1 VTSDPVTLAPQRA
14 SDSAYD
20 ADFCAWAVAQAKL
33 LRAGRLAEAD
43 IAHIAEEIEDL
54 AKRDR
59 RELASR
65 VRTVMEHQL
74 KLTASPA
81 TGPRPGW
88 EAIIDRERVEIGR
101 LLEDSPSL
109 RGTERVEIGR
119 LLEDSPSLRGTLPDV
134 IARELK
140 TARRLVARDMSL
152 RGETPTVALGG
163 LTYDVDQVLGPAS

>member
-1 VTSDPVTLAPQRA
+1 MTDDALASAPQRA

-20 ADFCAWAVAQAKL
+20 VDFCAWAATQATL

-65 VRTVMEHQL
+65 IRTVIEHQM
-74 KLTASPA
+74 KLAASPA
-81 TGPRPGW
+81 TEPRAGW
-88 EAIIDRERVEIGR
+88 ETTINRERVEIGR

-109 RGTERVEIGR
+109 RVA
-119 LLEDSPSLRGTLPDV
+119 LPDV
-134 IARELK
+134 IARE
-140 TARRLVARDMSL
+140 TEAARRLVARDMSL
-152 RGETPTVALGG
+152 RGETPRVTPDALV
-163 LTYDVDQVLGPAS
+163 YSVDQVLGPAP

>member
-20 ADFCAWAVAQAKL
+20 ADFCAWAVAQANL

-74 KLTASPA
+74 RLTASPA

-88 EAIIDRERVEIGR
+88 EATIDR
-101 LLEDSPSL
+101 
-109 RGTERVEIGR
+109 ERVEIGR

-152 RGETPTVALGG
+152 RGETPTVALDG
-163 LTYDVDQVLGPAS
+163 LAYDVDQVLGPAS

>member
-1 VTSDPVTLAPQRA
+1 MTIDPVTLAPQRA

-20 ADFCAWAVAQAKL
+20 TDFCAWAAAQARL
-33 LRAGRLAEAD
+33 LRAGRLGEAD
-43 IAHIAEEIEDL
+43 IAHIAEEIEEL
-54 AKRDR
+54 GKRDR

-65 VRTVMEHQL
+65 IQTVIEHVM

-81 TGPRPGW
+81 TQPRAGW
-88 EAIIDRERVEIGR
+88 EATINRERVEIGR

-109 RGTERVEIGR
+109 RVGLPEI
-119 LLEDSPSLRGTLPDV
+119 

-152 RGETPTVALGG
+152 RGETPSVALDG
-163 LTYDVDQVLGPAS
+163 LAYDVDQVLGPLP

>member
-1 VTSDPVTLAPQRA
+1 MTSDPLTLAPQRA
-14 SDSAYD
+14 SDATYD
-20 ADFCAWAVAQAKL
+20 TDFCAWAAAQAEL

-65 VRTVMEHQL
+65 IQTVIEHQI
-74 KLTASPA
+74 KLAASPA
-81 TGPRPGW
+81 TEPRAGW
-88 EAIIDRERVEIGR
+88 EATVNRERVEIGR

-109 RGTERVEIGR
+109 RV
-119 LLEDSPSLRGTLPDV
+119 DLPDV

-152 RGETPTVALGG
+152 RGETPRVALDG
-163 LTYDVDQVLGPAS
+163 LAYDVDQVLGPAP

>member
-20 ADFCAWAVAQAKL
+20 ADFCAWAVAQANL

-74 KLTASPA
+74 RLTASP
-81 TGPRPGW
+81 PRNRAASGLGG
-88 EAIIDRERVEIGR
+88 DHRSG
-101 LLEDSPSL
+101 
-109 RGTERVEIGR
+109 
-119 LLEDSPSLRGTLPDV
+119 
-134 IARELK
+134 
-140 TARRLVARDMSL
+140 ARRDRPLA
-152 RGETPTVALGG
+152 GG
-163 LTYDVDQVLGPAS
+163 QPEPSGNSAGCHRP